1 MPIQLY
7 QIQIFQCQWFR
18 SGLFSMTHFTARIL
32 HLCFNLMKAETRRK
46 PELIK
51 IKSGNINKSFYTLLC
66 RHAPGWTHLCSFQH
80 VLLDNQHVLVG
91 QTDEILAPL
100 SDSERLIADW
110 LPFAR
115 PGVTR
120 LRLLLRLT
128 TQEVSRQLHQTLIR
142 QHHDDSMHVIW

>member
-7 QIQIFQCQWFR
+7 QIQMFQCQWFR

-100 SDSERLIADW
+100 GDSERLIADW
-110 LPFAR
+110 LPFTR

>member
-7 QIQIFQCQWFR
+7 QIQMFQCQWFR

-32 HLCFNLMKAETRRK
+32 HLCFNLVKAETRRK

-51 IKSGNINKSFYTLLC
+51 ININKSFCALLC
-66 RHAPGWTHLCSFQH
+66 RHVRGCTHLCSFQH

-110 LPFAR
+110 LPFTR

>member
-7 QIQIFQCQWFR
+7 QIQMFQCQWFR

-100 SDSERLIADW
+100 SDSERLTADW
-110 LPFAR
+110 LPFTR